1 MDKLEDI
8 VKAMIAAGESEE
20 NIKIVIQ
27 NYKAEG
33 PAKTEAVATET
44 APVTAGDQA
53 VDTDLV
59 SEAGLLAS
67 SSDKFKNF
75 LSKQGIEPQEDIT
88 ADEFESFLDAA
99 DSISPGAKLDLKTTK
114 YKQEIQDETDFILK
128 NRSVDLPKTELGTVN
143 YDDEKAI
150 KDFRNKAFFRF
161 YL

>member
-44 APVTAGDQA
+44 APVTAGNQA

-67 SSDKFKNF
+67 SSDIFNNF
-75 LSKQGIEPQEDIT
+75 L
-88 ADEFESFLDAA
+88 
-99 DSISPGAKLDLKTTK
+99 
-114 YKQEIQDETDFILK
+114 
-128 NRSVDLPKTELGTVN
+128 
-143 YDDEKAI
+143 
-150 KDFRNKAFFRF
+150 
-161 YL
+161 